1 MLTIDAIRQAQA
13 NMKDVVRKT
22 DLTPAFD
29 LDPENQVYLKEENLQ
44 LTGSFKIRGA
54 FNKISMLSD
63 EEKARG
69 VIACSAG
76 NHAQGVALAATK
88 RQIQSTICIPS
99 CAPISKIEKTKR
111 YGGEVCLVDG
121 VYDDAYEKAC
131 EIQKQSGAVFI
142 HPFNDDDVIAGQGTI
157 GLEILEQLPQTDA
170 VVVPVGGGGLISGVA
185 FAVKELNP
193 ACKVYGVQASGAAGM
208 VHALQHGGPQA
219 LDRVST
225 FADGI
230 AVKCP
235 GSLTYQYCKEYV
247 DDIVTVTDDEIA
259 TAVLQLIEQDKVIAE
274 GAGAAAVAAV
284 MYHKIHTRGKN
295 IVCVVSGGNIDVTI
309 LSRVIKR
316 GLLKQGRIGRI
327 QVDIVDKPGQIMDI
341 STIIAQ
347 FGGNIL
353 SIYHDRNAAASG
365 IDYCFLSFY
374 IETRNMTHY
383 EEICD
388 AISNAGYHIVSK

>member
-235 GSLTYQYCKEYV
+235 
-247 DDIVTVTDDEIA
+247 
-259 TAVLQLIEQDKVIAE
+259 
-274 GAGAAAVAAV
+274 AA
-284 MYHKIHTRGKN
+284 
-295 IVCVVSGGNIDVTI
+295 
-309 LSRVIKR
+309 
-316 GLLKQGRIGRI
+316 
-327 QVDIVDKPGQIMDI
+327 
-341 STIIAQ
+341 
-347 FGGNIL
+347 
-353 SIYHDRNAAASG
+353 
-365 IDYCFLSFY
+365 
-374 IETRNMTHY
+374 
-383 EEICD
+383 
-388 AISNAGYHIVSK
+388 